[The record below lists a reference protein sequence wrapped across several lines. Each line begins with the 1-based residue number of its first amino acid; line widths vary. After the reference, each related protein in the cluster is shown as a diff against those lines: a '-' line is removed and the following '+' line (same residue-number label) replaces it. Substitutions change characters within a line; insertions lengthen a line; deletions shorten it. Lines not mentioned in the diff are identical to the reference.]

1 MPSMAPLARFPA
13 FTRPF
18 LVSSSMLGLV
28 HRGVRWNRSKPLP
41 QHRQLAVPVP
51 PVMVPVRGDAPV
63 IDDSTTPLFTFV
75 LWSLSGVDASPEW
88 SHLFSGGQS
97 MRSRCGVVLINSQPA
112 AESTTAF
119 HIPVASRSHIAI

>member
-18 LVSSSMLGLV
+18 LVSSSMLAWFIEACAGI
-28 HRGVRWNRSKPLP
+28 VRNRSRSTASLP
-41 QHRQLAVPVP
+41 FQYRRSWCPYEATLPS
-51 PVMVPVRGDAPV
+51 
-63 IDDSTTPLFTFV
+63 STTPLFTFV

-88 SHLFSGGQS
+88 SHLFSGDQS
-97 MRSRCGVVLINSQPA
+97 TRPRCGVVLINSQPA